1 MDTSSAA
8 MRGPDPDAVEF
19 VRFCY
24 RRRRVG
30 WPELYDEM
38 CAVAGRGL
46 FRGYGAD
53 DLAALG
59 IGFSLYNMPAL
70 AVLTRGV
77 VCEEQASR
85 RPIRVTMS
93 DGGAPTT
100 AKPAHERERES
111 SDRIREAPMRLTVVT
126 AVN

>member
-1 MDTSSAA
+1 
-8 MRGPDPDAVEF
+8 
-19 VRFCY
+19 
-24 RRRRVG
+24 
-30 WPELYDEM
+30 M

-77 VCEEQASR
+77 VCEEQALR
-85 RPIRVTMS
+85 RPIRLRMS
-93 DGGAPTT
+93 DADAPT
-100 AKPAHERERES
+100 AKPAHERERETT
-111 SDRIREAPMRLTVVT
+111 DRIRESPMRLAVVT